1 MYRRALWT
9 PSLALRSSAST
20 SRHTLCHRPIPNA
33 HLRLRYYSTPLPP
46 PPDSKQV
53 PPPSEDS
60 ASQAPPDDAPQRTG
74 STHTQATPQFFPDPS
89 PSLYGAGDAQLE
101 SFTTRMKDWSTE
113 ALKGMRQRGDEWTIK
128 VARTFAQL
136 GKELNRATGYEEI
149 DQLKRKVVEQ
159 EARIYNAREA
169 ARQAKEAH
177 DTAVLQRAKSQR
189 EVNDLLQR
197 KSHWTDE
204 DVSRFTTLVR
214 EDHAREHDE
223 SRAKAAAAAA
233 EDAVEREFSELMR
246 VILNRYHEEQVWSDK
261 IRSASTYGQLAVL
274 ALNMAVFVLAI
285 VLVEPWKRRRLA
297 QTFERK
303 VEEMS
308 AQTEATFADK
318 TDRLQEKLDEQAK
331 MLSVVLEQVH
341 LATQVS
347 ASELAEIATGEEET
361 TSSARP
367 EESERLPAR
376 LRNDQEM
383 LFAVTAS
390 AAAAGLIGWL
400 ARSWYG

>member
-1 MYRRALWT
+1 MYRRALRT
-9 PSLALRSSAST
+9 PSPALRSPAFYTTT
-20 SRHTLCHRPIPNA
+20 SRTTTLCYRPSLNA
-33 HLRLRYYSTPLPP
+33 LSRCYSTPAHPPHDKQVQPP
-46 PPDSKQV
+46 PAQTLSSPDDPPDVQSKATAG
-53 PPPSEDS
+53 PPQGE
-60 ASQAPPDDAPQRTG
+60 SQAGTSGTNADQLDEVKARVKEWSHDAVQ
-74 STHTQATPQFFPDPS
+74 S
-89 PSLYGAGDAQLE
+89 
-101 SFTTRMKDWSTE
+101 
-113 ALKGMRQRGDEWTIK
+113 MRQRGDEFTAR

-136 GKELNRATGYEEI
+136 GSELNRVTGYGEI
-149 DQLKRKVVEQ
+149 EALKRKVVEQ

-169 ARQAKEAH
+169 ARQAKDAY

-246 VILNRYHEEQVWSDK
+246 VILNRYHEEQAWSDK
-261 IRSASTYGQLAVL
+261 IRSASTYGSLAAL

-308 AQTEATFADK
+308 AQTEAAFRET
-318 TDRLQEKLDEQAK
+318 TDALAGRMDEQAR
-331 MLSVVLEQVH
+331 MLSAVLETVH
-341 LATQVS
+341 LATHVS
-347 ASELAEIATGEEET
+347 PAEQAEVEAEVRAERTRTELPEDGERIRAVPRTEK
-361 TSSARP
+361 
-367 EESERLPAR
+367 
-376 LRNDQEM
+376 EM
-383 LFAVTAS
+383 LLAVGAS
-390 AAAAGLIGWL
+390 AAAAGVLGWL

>member
-1 MYRRALWT
+1 
-9 PSLALRSSAST
+9 
-20 SRHTLCHRPIPNA
+20 
-33 HLRLRYYSTPLPP
+33 
-46 PPDSKQV
+46 
-53 PPPSEDS
+53 
-60 ASQAPPDDAPQRTG
+60 
-74 STHTQATPQFFPDPS
+74 
-89 PSLYGAGDAQLE
+89 QLE